1 MAGRFRAAGAKAA
14 AVPVGAAVAVAAEE
28 SIASARPSMDIIDD
42 DERFPKAAMLGLP
55 GLAAM
60 AHGDAIV
67 ANLILQVVDGGEV
80 NDLLQVVGLN
90 GDGVVEY
97 DEFPGNADM
106 TPVWYAFLWPQYG
119 PGVML

>member
-1 MAGRFRAAGAKAA
+1 
-14 AVPVGAAVAVAAEE
+14 
-28 SIASARPSMDIIDD
+28 
-42 DERFPKAAMLGLP
+42 MLGLP

-80 NDLLQVVGLN
+80 NDLLRVVGLN

-97 DEFPGNADM
+97 EEFPGNANM